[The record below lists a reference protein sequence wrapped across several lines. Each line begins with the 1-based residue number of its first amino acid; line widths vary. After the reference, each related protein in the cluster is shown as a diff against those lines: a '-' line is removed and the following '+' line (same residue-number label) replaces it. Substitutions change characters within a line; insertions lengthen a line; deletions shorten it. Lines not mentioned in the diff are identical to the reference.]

1 MTQRNPMNDRYQS
14 DEIKG
19 QTRKSAASAKPKT
32 KAASSVHV
40 EELHPPK
47 KKGLFSKAA
56 APAKSDGKKSSSSG
70 SAGSS
75 GGRVK
80 SEYYNPPTA
89 EYKRMRRIWWVLLVG
104 AIAMTA
110 ASWALRSLLPSAET
124 ISMVTLVLAYAMI
137 IGALYVDFSKIRKIR
152 RAYQNEMESKKT
164 KASKAEAKKLAAE
177 EEEAAAARAAAA
189 AAKKGEK
196 NSILSR
202 ITGGKN
208 KTASEQAEEVV
219 DSTVEA
225 DAAAKPAATTPDKSE
240 EKGK

>member
-32 KAASSVHV
+32 RAASSVHV

-47 KKGLFSKAA
+47 KKGFFAKAA
-56 APAKSDGKKSSSSG
+56 APAPAKSSGKTGG
-70 SAGSS
+70 SASNS

-80 SEYYNPPTA
+80 SEYYNPPTQ
-89 EYKRMRRIWWVLLVG
+89 EYKRMRRVWWVLLVG

-110 ASWALRSLLPSAET
+110 ASWGIRTMMPSAET
-124 ISMVTLVLAYAMI
+124 VSMVTLGLAYIMI
-137 IGALYVDFSKIRKIR
+137 IAALYVDFSKIRKIR

-164 KASKAEAKKLAAE
+164 KASKAEAKKLAEA
-177 EEEAAAARAAAA
+177 EEAAAAAKAAEA

-202 ITGGKN
+202 LAGGKN
-208 KTASEQAEEVV
+208 KTTSEQAAEVV
-219 DSTVEA
+219 DATADTEAAVEV
-225 DAAAKPAATTPDKSE
+225 KPAVTE